1 MRSPFYFIVKPL
13 GDKRYTNTKN
23 IEGVEFVTNTS
34 EENHKASNR
43 EGVVVSIPLGYH
55 GPIKVGDILLVH
67 HNVFKFYND
76 MKGRQK
82 SSKSYF
88 MDGLFFIE
96 NDQFFMYK
104 QDDVWHC
111 HDRYCFVKP
120 VKKEESFISKLGT
133 EEPLV
138 GEMKYPNDYL
148 KSKGVKQGDRICFKP
163 ESEYEFTVDDEKL
176 YRMYDHQI
184 TLIL

>member
-1 MRSPFYFIVKPL
+1 
-13 GDKRYTNTKN
+13 
-23 IEGVEFVTNTS
+23 
-34 EENHKASNR
+34 
-43 EGVVVSIPLGYH
+43 
-55 GPIKVGDILLVH
+55 
-67 HNVFKFYND
+67 

-88 MDGLFFIE
+88 MDDMFFIE
-96 NDQFFMYK
+96 NDQFFMFK

-120 VKKEESFISKLGT
+120 IPKEDSFIMKLGT

-138 GEMKYPNDYL
+138 GEIKYPNDYL
-148 KSKGVKQGDRICFKP
+148 KSKGVKQGDRVCFKP